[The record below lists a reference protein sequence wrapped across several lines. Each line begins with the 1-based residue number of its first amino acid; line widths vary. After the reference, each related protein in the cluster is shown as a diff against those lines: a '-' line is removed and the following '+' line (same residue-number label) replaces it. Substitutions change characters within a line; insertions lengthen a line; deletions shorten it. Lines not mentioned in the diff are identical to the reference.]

1 MNPKLRPKKII
12 ILDQKHITK
21 IMPECHK
28 SGTKIGLINKNRSL
42 LRSEKSKLFDMNHI
56 SSTLLCETNRRKTE

>member
-1 MNPKLRPKKII
+1 MNLKCMSNIQN
-12 ILDQKHITK
+12 LDQNANVRIQPICSKLGIK
-21 IMPECHK
+21 IRLAEQ
-28 SGTKIGLINKNRSL
+28 NRSL